1 MAMDY
6 VAFEIGF
13 WHPFGPHVL
22 EAPEQIIERK
32 RNEIATNGWTLWSF
46 QYRRPLVLHGW
57 SREVSKTRPRA
68 VFVFC
73 SASVGAVDPA
83 NSGIPVGTT
92 DCLSYQFSGREGWQP
107 LPAAV
112 RVPHPFRG
120 ARRQA
125 SAFIVQQVVYPLEPF
140 VPPAVEWLTDGT
152 WRQDRIPT
160 RGEYLIRPGGSTP
173 MRGIRAILELKEPYL
188 ALVRADAA

>member
-1 MAMDY
+1 MNY
-6 VAFEIGF
+6 GAFEIGF
-13 WHPFGPHVL
+13 WHPFGPHGL
-22 EAPEQIIERK
+22 ETPEQIIERK
-32 RNEIATNGWTLWSF
+32 RGEIAVNGWTLWSF
-46 QYRRPLVLHGW
+46 QYRRSFVLQRW
-57 SREVSKTRPRA
+57 SLELSAVRPPA

-73 SASVGAVDPA
+73 SDSVGAVDPA
-83 NSGIPVGTT
+83 TRGIPVGTAE
-92 DCLSYQFSGREGWQP
+92 CQSYQFSGREGWQP

-125 SAFIVQQVVYPLEPF
+125 SAFIVQRVVYPVQTFL
-140 VPPAVEWLTDGT
+140 PPAAEWLTDGT

-160 RGEYLIRPGGSTP
+160 RGEYLIRPGGSST
-173 MRGIRAILELKEPYL
+173 MRGVRAILELREPYL